1 MRRQLVHC
9 VLLNLLLC
17 VVAGRV
23 RAQTQPV
30 QIRQD
35 VHLPF
40 HFISYGD
47 TRFTDPSDTKASN
60 SAVRQVLVKA
70 IAGAHPE
77 FVVIGGDITYN
88 GYDVNDWRTWDKE
101 TSLWREQGLR
111 VYPAIGN
118 HEMHGDEKIALANY
132 FQRFPA
138 LNGSLYYSV
147 RAANMLLLVLD
158 SSIDENSGP
167 QHDWLI
173 RELDQIPADVDF
185 VVFVLHHPP
194 ITSSHEGSP
203 LGGGHFARP
212 SEQALG
218 QLLEAKQQHVRARFV
233 VIAKVTCTIM
243 SVTNT
248 AASLYFRERREA
260 GAHAYPIERVPGDPY
275 PDNRINYHDLDIVVD
290 SRAMKFT
297 MNRVELQGG
306 KPVWTQPDS
315 VTILANRGPGTSR
328 TEKSCVTR
336 LNR

>member
-233 VIAKVTCTIM
+233 VIASHVHNYERHEHGGIT
-243 SVTNT
+243 
-248 AASLYFRERREA
+248 YFVSGGG

-275 PDNRINYHDLDIVVD
+275 PDNRINYHYLDIVVD

-306 KPVWTQPDS
+306 KPVWTQLDS
-315 VTILANRGPGTSR
+315 VTILATAVPAQAALRNLVLQPNR
-328 TEKSCVTR
+328 
-336 LNR
+336 